1 MIVSLQASHV
11 ESLLAIRL
19 AGIWLPGDRN
29 RHVAPDKKLTRP
41 GILWCPHPDRQVPVP
56 ARPDSK
62 RHPAVSS
69 GKHRFCFTRG
79 KPGDRP
85 THYAIVSSKKTT
97 SRAAAILTFRGMHM
111 TTMTKNMALV
121 ICLLTT
127 GAIGQTLTQNL
138 PQETPMPGPGA
149 NTKPSGKAAL
159 CESLAQKL
167 SALDVMAKQTQ
178 NAEKQASISDEKKR
192 GQAARSEMKC

>member
-1 MIVSLQASHV
+1 
-11 ESLLAIRL
+11 
-19 AGIWLPGDRN
+19 
-29 RHVAPDKKLTRP
+29 
-41 GILWCPHPDRQVPVP
+41 
-56 ARPDSK
+56 
-62 RHPAVSS
+62 
-69 GKHRFCFTRG
+69 
-79 KPGDRP
+79 
-85 THYAIVSSKKTT
+85 
-97 SRAAAILTFRGMHM
+97 M